1 MNVRNNGLFIVMIF
15 IIVALIL
22 YISPLSSNLQKCEAD
37 NQILRTNNTQL
48 AKELSQCRYNETLL
62 KQDLEACNKT
72 VSGLSGDLEE
82 CNQNLTNCSANLEKC
97 RQDLQL
103 SQAYNFYIKLLGK
116 GSIIMLLIVFPLEFR
131 LLSIKVDEKTNLKKV
146 IVIILVVTIINVFAT
161 MGIGYLA
168 SFLGL

>member
-1 MNVRNNGLFIVMIF
+1 MRGTVSICLVIIAGL
-15 IIVALIL
+15 IVALIATWAFL
-22 YISPLSSNLQKCEAD
+22 LPDYHKCKFD

-48 AKELSQCRYNETLL
+48 AGNLTQCRDSEARL
-62 KQDLEACNKT
+62 KQDLENCNKT
-72 VSGLSGDLEE
+72 VSGLSGDLKK
-82 CNQNLTNCSANLEKC
+82 CRQNLTNCSANLEKC

-116 GSIIMLLIVFPLEFR
+116 GSIVMLLIVFPLEFR

-146 IVIILVVTIINVFAT
+146 IVIILVTMINVFAT